1 MATSQVMTGLQT
13 DRRGLSGAESEARL
27 KSSGPN
33 IVSSL
38 KPPSWWLLLLMVIS
52 NLFNVLLGFLAIISV
67 ASPDRSWVRCTAL
80 HTHRDGL
87 NANPSYGKPSAF

>member
-1 MATSQVMTGLQT
+1 MAGLQT

-38 KPPSWWLLLLMVIS
+38 KPPSWWLLLLMVIP
-52 NLFNVLLGFLAIISV
+52 NPFNVLLGFLAIISV
-67 ASPDRSWVRCTAL
+67 ASPDRSWVRWTAL
-80 HTHRDGL
+80 HNYALGW
-87 NANPSYGKPSAF
+87 P